1 MGRAW
6 GTRLMAAAAVLVAS
20 GGATSARQAAP
31 APPIVAPDVSG
42 PAASESELRD
52 LVDRYATDRAA
63 LGRRYGFAQSPERF
77 ARMKQFYA
85 DWQARLAKVDFAALG
100 VEGRLDYVLLDHRLA
115 YELRLLGREERWL
128 TDAAPLLPFGKVVS
142 TLNDARVRMDSLDPE
157 KAAATLEQLAEAID
171 ETRGAVEAGVG
182 GASPAAG
189 RASGTNGSSRKPSPI
204 KATQL
209 VAFRAQEDL
218 DELQTTL
225 KAWFDYYN
233 GYDPLFTWWAEAP
246 YKKAGTALDAY
257 RKALREKVL
266 GIRTGADEP
275 IVGTPIGRDA
285 LVADLGSELVPYT
298 PEELLKVGEREYA
311 WCEAEMKKAAKEMG
325 FGDDWKAALEKVKTL
340 HVTPGK
346 QTDLIRDQA
355 REAEAYV
362 EQHDLITVPPLAKEV
377 WRMMM
382 MSPQRQKVNPFF
394 TGGEVISVSFPTD
407 TMDHDD
413 KLMSMRGNNIHFARA
428 TVHHELIPGHHLQ
441 AFMTARYN
449 SHRRAFATPFWTEGW
464 SLYWEMLLW
473 DLGFPTTPENKVG
486 MLFWRMHRASRIIFS
501 LRFHLGEWT
510 PQECIDFLVDRGGHE
525 RANAEAEVRRSF
537 NGTYPPLYQLAYMMG
552 GLQIRALRGE
562 LVDSGKM
569 TNRQFHDTI
578 ITGGNMPIETVR
590 ARLLKQPLPKDYKTS
605 WKFFG
610 PLAQ

>member
-1 MGRAW
+1 MRRAW
-6 GTRLMAAAAVLVAS
+6 GMGLMAVAAVLAT
-20 GGATSARQAAP
+20 GETRTSAREAA
-31 APPIVAPDVSG
+31 AQQLVAPDPSG

-52 LVDRYATDRAA
+52 LVDRYAVDRQA

-77 ARMKQFYA
+77 ARMKQYYA
-85 DWQARLAKVDFAALG
+85 DWQARLAKVDFDQLG
-100 VEGRLDYVLLDHRLA
+100 VEGRIDHVLLRHRLA

-128 TDAAPLLPFGKVVS
+128 TDTARLLPFGTTIA
-142 TLNDARVRMDSLDPE
+142 TLNDARVRMEPLDPE
-157 KAAATLEQLAEAID
+157 KAAATLEKLTEAID
-171 ETRGAVEAGVG
+171 DTRRAVEAGVG
-182 GASPAAG
+182 GGTSPG
-189 RASGTNGSSRKPSPI
+189 PSRASGTNGSSRKATPI

-209 VAFRAQEDL
+209 LAFRAQEDL

-225 KAWFDYYN
+225 KGWFDYYN

-246 YKKAGTALDAY
+246 YKKAGAALDAY
-257 RKALREKVL
+257 RKSLREKVL
-266 GIRTGADEP
+266 GLRPGEDEP

-285 LVADLGSELVPYT
+285 LIADLGSELIPYT

-340 HVTPGK
+340 HVAPGK
-346 QTDLIRDQA
+346 QTELIRDQA
-355 REAEAYV
+355 REAENYV

-449 SHRRAFATPFWTEGW
+449 SHRRAFSTPFWTEGW

-473 DLGFPTTPENKVG
+473 DRGFPTTPENKVG

-510 PQECIDFLVDRGGHE
+510 PQQCIDFLVDKGGHE

-552 GLQIRALRGE
+552 GLQVRALHAE
-562 LVDSGKM
+562 LVGSGRM
-569 TNRQFHDTI
+569 TNRQFHDAI
-578 ITGGNMPIETVR
+578 ITGGNMPIEMVR
-590 ARLLKQPLPKDYKTS
+590 ARLLKQSLTKDHTTT
-605 WKFFG
+605 WKYAG
-610 PLAQ
+610 QL